1 MLVLGVTI
9 SDEYGWDLNG
19 LLFIICVDLLT
30 IEAFNS
36 MLNSQ
41 TRDELDSE
49 MLWTGN
55 INEKIETRQY
65 REDISDGR

>member
-1 MLVLGVTI
+1 
-9 SDEYGWDLNG
+9 
-19 LLFIICVDLLT
+19 
-30 IEAFNS
+30 

-55 INEKIETRQY
+55 INEKIETRHY
-65 REDISDGR
+65 REGISDGR